1 MINIYSTRLFSR
13 YKNLSD
19 EEMIMLEIEETKRE
33 IRKAYQDLSR
43 TTDSL
48 LTESVVYRLKG
59 LEIKYGYLLRKL
71 KEKAK

>member
-1 MINIYSTRLFSR
+1 
-13 YKNLSD
+13 
-19 EEMIMLEIEETKRE
+19 MIMLEIEETKRE

>member
-13 YKNLSD
+13 YKNLTED
-19 EEMIMLEIEETKRE
+19 EMLMLEIEETKGE

-59 LEIKYGYLLRKL
+59 LEMKYGYLLRKL
-71 KEKAK
+71 KEEVK